1 MSGGPQSA
9 ALESNRQSGRVME
22 RTKGDLVVIEKKGAG
37 MNEKEFDPCARFG
50 KGRGRRNADN
60 ETQYLL
66 MGEEKLLQS
75 ITVRAPLPQ
84 ILNEICSALDCEISN
99 VVSFISLPE
108 GDESELAAVA
118 MNAALFGLYD
128 FCSEEVAA
136 GDGEALGT
144 LEMYSGILRDP
155 ATGERQLIER
165 AKRLAAMA
173 IKRHNE
179 AGQPTM
185 YGKTGKRP
193 ARGRTFEWPICMN

>member
-1 MSGGPQSA
+1 M
-9 ALESNRQSGRVME
+9 
-22 RTKGDLVVIEKKGAG
+22 D
-37 MNEKEFDPCARFG
+37 EKEFDPCASLG
-50 KGRGRRNADN
+50 KGKERCNADS

-66 MGEEKLLQS
+66 IGEEKLLQS

-108 GDESELAAVA
+108 DDESERAAVA

-144 LEMYSGILRDP
+144 LQMYSGILRDP
-155 ATGERQLIER
+155 AAGERQLIER
-165 AKRLAAMA
+165 AKWLAAMA

-179 AGQPTM
+179 AGPPSMCRTTRK
-185 YGKTGKRP
+185 GP
-193 ARGRTFEWPICMN
+193 ARGRMFEGPICMN